1 MKTTSLSL
9 ALCAALLA
17 SAAASAADLTAAE
30 VADRNVA
37 ARGGLQ
43 AWRAV
48 STLTLSGEMD
58 AGGKEDVK
66 LPFTL
71 QLKRPHKSRLELRFQ
86 DQTALQT
93 WDGAKGWKLR
103 PFLNRNDVDAF
114 TAAEAKQAASSDEL
128 DGPLVD
134 YARKGTKL
142 ELLGSEAVA
151 GKTAY
156 KLRLTKSDGQK
167 RLLWIDAQSFLELQ
181 IEGEPRKLDGRM
193 HKVNVVYGDFKSVS
207 GLMVPYSLETVVQGV
222 KTTRK
227 MTIKSVAV
235 NKPLDDALFSK
246 PQAGAAHAQNNL

>member
-1 MKTTSLSL
+1 MKTSLSL

-17 SAAASAADLTAAE
+17 SAAASSAEMTAAE

-58 AGGKEDVK
+58 AGGKQEVK
-66 LPFTL
+66 LPFVL
-71 QLKRPHKSRLELRFQ
+71 QMKRPHKSRLELRFQ

-103 PFLNRNDVDAF
+103 PYLNRNDVDAF
-114 TAAEAKQAASSDEL
+114 TAAEAKQAAASDEL

-134 YARKGTKL
+134 YARKGTKI
-142 ELLGSEAVA
+142 ELLGTEAVA
-151 GKTAY
+151 GKNAY
-156 KLRLTKSDGQK
+156 KLRLTKAGGEQ
-167 RLLWIDAQSFLELQ
+167 RNLWIDAQSFLELQ
-181 IEGEPRKLDGRM
+181 IDGEPRKLDGRP
-193 HKVNVVYGDFKSVS
+193 HKVTVLYGDFKSVN
-207 GLMVPYSLETVVQGV
+207 GLMVPHSLETVVQGV
-222 KTTRK
+222 KQTRK

-235 NKPLDDALFSK
+235 NKPLDDTLFGK
-246 PQAGAAHAQNNL
+246 PQAGAAHASNTF